1 MKRLLLFVFAV
12 SMTALIWAEPISR
25 EQALRQAQQF
35 FLQKGKSSLLA
46 QAETQ
51 MTKARS
57 RGKQIPDYYYVFNAD
72 NNQGFVIVS
81 GDDRTPQ
88 ILGYSD
94 HGSFN
99 LDQIPSNMSGWL
111 DGYAEQIKYVQDH
124 QIENANRARAI
135 YRASVAPLLTSHW
148 DQHSPFNDDCAF
160 DLPST
165 GHIDAVTGCVSTAM
179 AQVMYYYKYP
189 AQTMDEIPSYE
200 VIYNGADLHKFDSIP
215 AGAVLD
221 WANMLDYYPETP
233 EPGTE
238 VQRAAVAN
246 LLAIVGKSV
255 QTVYSSSSSGAQNAR
270 VADALKKYF
279 GYAQNV
285 AYRQRWGY
293 TNDEWEAILYQ
304 ELTSGRPIIYGGQ
317 TSDDPARKQG
327 HAFVLDGY
335 DDNGFFHVNWGW
347 GQLYQSPDGYFLLSA
362 MDPPVEGAGGYSGA
376 YNYGQDAIVG
386 IDYKDVGP
394 VSETVRLATTAL
406 TVNGETEALTIPKA
420 QSFDVA
426 YDVMSRLINT
436 YDIYLSLGLY
446 KDDSFIKH
454 VGKKWSISGF
464 SPNGYNMSP
473 IASSVTLSD
482 LQPGQ
487 YKIIPISQEAKTD
500 IWYQNERSDEFYV
513 SLDVSETQIKIVL
526 GQIEQREAAKK
537 EVQASIDELKA
548 SLADASDRITKG
560 EAALAEL
567 STAIEKSNE
576 TLVSLKTKI
585 AEIDSLITSSS
596 ASVLSEEQIATF
608 QAQLQELNTK
618 NEEFAQQLAALKE
631 AEDSLKVKIAEAQAS
646 VKDAEEGIG
655 NIEKSLSE
663 AATRDEVKALN
674 KKMDELKKIL
684 EEIDAAVTQVVTD
697 ITTQTTVLLTFV
709 TDASTAASNADAF
722 YDEVQNTISGIDSVI
737 LDEGEISRRY
747 DLNGRRVDDNHKGV
761 MIIKMNNGKAKTI
774 INRNKE

>member
-1 MKRLLLFVFAV
+1 MKRLFLFVFAV
-12 SMTALIWAEPISR
+12 CITALVWARPISR

-35 FLQKGKSSLLA
+35 FLQKGKSSVLV

-51 MTKARS
+51 MTKTRS
-57 RGKQIPDYYYVFNAD
+57 GGKQIPDYYYVFNAG

-99 LDQIPSNMSGWL
+99 FDQIPSNMSVWL
-111 DGYAEQIKYVQDH
+111 EGYAEQIKYVQDH
-124 QIENANRARAI
+124 QIENANRTRTI
-135 YRASVAPLLTSHW
+135 RRASVAPLLTSHW

-165 GHIDAVTGCVSTAM
+165 GRVDAVTGCVSTAM

-189 AQTMDEIPSYE
+189 AQTKDTIPSYQ
-200 VIYNGADLHKFDSIP
+200 VTYNRTDLHKFDSIP
-215 AGAVLD
+215 AGAVID

-246 LLAIVGKSV
+246 LLAMVGKSI
-255 QTVYSSSSSGAQNAR
+255 QTVYSSSSSGAQNGK

-279 GYAQNV
+279 GYAQTV
-285 AYRQRWGY
+285 TYRQRWGY

-317 TSDDPARKQG
+317 TSDDSATKQG

-347 GQLYQSPDGYFLLSA
+347 GQLHQSPDGYFLLSA
-362 MDPPVEGAGGYSGA
+362 MDPPVEGSGGGSGA

-386 IDYKDVGP
+386 IDYKDAGP
-394 VSETVRLATTAL
+394 ITETVRLATTAL
-406 TVNGETEALTIPKA
+406 TVNGGTEALTIPKT
-420 QSFDVA
+420 QSFTVA
-426 YDVMSRLINT
+426 YNVMSRLMNT
-436 YDIYLSLGLY
+436 YNVQLSLGLY
-446 KDDSFIKH
+446 KDDSLIKQ
-454 VGKKWSISGF
+454 VGVKYAVSNY
-464 SPNGYNMSP
+464 SPNGYTDNVP
-473 IASSVTLSD
+473 FTLTMSD

-487 YKIIPISQEAKTD
+487 YKIIPISQKAKTEV
-500 IWYQNERSDEFYV
+500 WYQNERSDEFYI
-513 SLDVSETQIKIVL
+513 LLEVSETQIKIAL
-526 GQIEQREAAKK
+526 GQVLLFEAAKK
-537 EVQASIDELKA
+537 DVQTSIDELKT
-548 SLADASDRITKG
+548 SLTDANDRITKG

-576 TLVSLKTKI
+576 TLASLKKKSV
-585 AEIDSLITSSS
+585 EIDSLMTSSS
-596 ASVLSEEQIATF
+596 ANVLSEEQIAAF
-608 QAQLQELNTK
+608 KVQLQELNAK
-618 NEEFAQQLAALKE
+618 NEEFTQQLAALTE
-631 AEDSLKVKIAEAQAS
+631 EEGGLKVKIAEAQAS
-646 VKDAEEGIG
+646 VKDAETGIG
-655 NIEKSLSE
+655 NMEKSLSE
-663 AATRDEVKALN
+663 ATTLDEVKDLN
-674 KKMDELKKIL
+674 KKMDDLKKIL
-684 EEIDAAVTQVVTD
+684 EDIDVAVTQVVTD
-697 ITTQTTVLLTFV
+697 IATQTTVLLTFV

-722 YDEVQNTISGIDSVI
+722 YDEVQNTISGIDSVM
-737 LDEGEISRRY
+737 LDEGGISRRY

-761 MIIKMNNGKAKTI
+761 MIIKMNNGKTRTI
-774 INRNKE
+774 IHRDRE